1 MSCYDLLRILP
12 KNYISYLAGKLSRI
26 EFPRF
31 LSQFM
36 IRSFIRR
43 YNINL
48 DEIEKAPED
57 YGSLNEFFT
66 RHLCAGAREI
76 EAGLVSPVDGKIVQ
90 FGQIQDSKLIQV
102 KGREYS
108 LQGLVVDKDLA
119 KIFEGGYFITIYL
132 SPSNYHRIHSPV
144 EGEIEKCVY
153 VPGRLWPVNSWSLE
167 NIKDLF
173 VVNERVITVIN
184 SAEAGKVAVV
194 KVGATNVGSITVEF
208 DDVRSNPT
216 GFSYFKKPIIKRYD
230 QQLMLK
236 KGQMLGTFNMG
247 STVIL
252 LMQKTFYP
260 KYNLSVG
267 DVLLGARLGDYS

>member
-12 KNYISYLAGKLSRI
+12 KNYVSYLAGKLSRI
-26 EFPRF
+26 SSPRF

-36 IRSFIRR
+36 IHSFIRR
-43 YNINL
+43 YDINL

-57 YGSLNEFFT
+57 YNSLNEFFT

-76 EAGLVSPVDGKIVQ
+76 EAGLVSPVDGRIVQ
-90 FGQIQDSKLIQV
+90 FGQIQNSRLIQA
-102 KGREYS
+102 KGRGYS
-108 LQGLVVDKDLA
+108 LRDLVVDKELA
-119 KIFEGGYFITIYL
+119 EYFEGGYFITIYL
-132 SPSNYHRIHSPV
+132 SPSDYHHIHSPV

-153 VPGRLWPVNSWSLE
+153 VPGRLWPVNDWSLDKI
-167 NIKDLF
+167 NNLF
-173 VVNERVITVIN
+173 VVNERVITVIK

-208 DDVRSNPT
+208 DDIRSNAT
-216 GFSYFKKPIIKRYD
+216 GFSYFKRPIIKSYD

-260 KYNLSVG
+260 KYNLKAE
-267 DVLLGARLGDYS
+267 DVLLGTRLGDYT